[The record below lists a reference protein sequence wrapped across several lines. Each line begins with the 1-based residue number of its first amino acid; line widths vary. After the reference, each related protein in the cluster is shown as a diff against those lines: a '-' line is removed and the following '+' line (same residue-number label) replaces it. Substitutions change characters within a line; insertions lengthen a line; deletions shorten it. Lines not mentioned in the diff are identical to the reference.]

1 MDISTFNIPISSK
14 WKHIELTKDQLN
26 PTIQNDL
33 DSPSI
38 LIILMGSLGDV
49 ARALCLV
56 SHIKDH
62 LPASKVSW
70 LIEKRRNDMVGFNPR
85 LDRVIVFDRSRGIPG
100 VWDLYQSLRREHFD
114 IALDLQRIFKSGF
127 FSLLSGARRRI
138 GFHRKNSKELNW
150 VFNNEYIP
158 YFSEDRSKLEHY
170 LKFTE
175 YLELPELDRADFG
188 FATLDVNRTGPS
200 HVAQI
205 QGSFIAVVM
214 GSSWDSKDWNFT
226 GYHNFVQYI
235 IETQNRQVV
244 LLGGNSQMELAASL
258 VEKLN
263 SPKVIDLTG
272 NSLLEMTA
280 VLKAAAAAVG
290 PDSGPGHLAAAVGTP
305 YVTLFGP
312 TPANRHAPYGCR
324 HLVVQS
330 DLSCAPCYKKQCPDR
345 NKECMTGIDVSEV
358 ADKISR
364 ALADRVS

>member
-1 MDISTFNIPISSK
+1 M
-14 WKHIELTKDQLN
+14 TKDQLN
-26 PTIQNDL
+26 PTNRNNL

-49 ARALCLV
+49 ARGLCLV

-70 LIEKRRNDMVGFNPR
+70 LIEKRRTDMVGFNPR

-100 VWDLYQSLRREHFD
+100 VWDLYQSLRRKHFD

-127 FSLLSGARRRI
+127 FSLLSGAGRRI
-138 GFHRKNSKELNW
+138 GFHRKNTKEFNW

-175 YLELPELDRADFG
+175 YLELPKLDTADFG
-188 FATLDVNRTGPS
+188 FASLDVKQTVPP
-200 HVAQI
+200 HVAEI

-214 GSSWDSKDWNFT
+214 GSSWDSKDWNFS

-235 IETQNRQVV
+235 IETQNRHVV
-244 LLGGNSQMELAASL
+244 LLGGNSQMKLAADL

-263 SPKVIDLTG
+263 SPNVIDLTG

-312 TPANRHAPYGCR
+312 TPAKRHAPYGCE

-330 DLSCAPCYKKQCPDR
+330 SLNCAPCYKKQCPDR
-345 NKECMTGIDVSEV
+345 NKECMTDIDVSEV
-358 ADKISR
+358 ADKIAR
-364 ALADRVS
+364 ALADGVS